1 MAGSAF
7 AGRLGRFTP
16 PLCRAFAYFSAVA
29 LGGSLLCHVLRHST
43 SMIGLFED
51 DFYYYVVIVDHLLT
65 LGKLTFDGITL
76 TNGFHPLWFVL
87 VLLLRLLTGGFGNA
101 FFVGF
106 GVLSG
111 VLVAVTYEAL
121 RVLAERL
128 GAPRNY
134 AALLAVLQ
142 VSLVLWMVSTGM
154 EVAIAIPLFAWFL
167 AEVAKDAP
175 LDARRAAKLGGL
187 ASLAVLARVDLVLAL
202 FLVVGLWL
210 AFVRPWPERPM
221 QAAFAF
227 AAGCV
232 PLAAYFSCNLLFFGG
247 LLPTSGRA
255 KQLGSGL
262 HSSARFAQH
271 VMAILTP
278 GRLLVLCL
286 GSVAL
291 MLLLKRKSNTPSAP
305 ACVAA
310 VTAIA
315 FPVLFAV
322 LNAVKSDWHVFV
334 WYDYPVIAGLLSAS
348 ALIVIWGENLLEN
361 GRLALVTSA
370 ALLAAAA
377 LVPVRG
383 ALYFARRGVAWADGD
398 NTLLPMAR
406 AVAQGLQGHPG
417 RIAMGDKAGITTFLL
432 HRPVVQLEGLV
443 ADSALLRHIQR
454 GDSLNA
460 MLAEYGVDYLIVSAA
475 EHPPRLHD
483 GCYDVVAPNP
493 DQAGSSPLM
502 RGKFCAEPMMHFATP
517 ASPHT
522 WWHFLALE
530 TLVFD
535 LRRERARPGQVIAHY
550 ANYRASP
557 RPVR

>member
-1 MAGSAF
+1 MAESAF
-7 AGRLGRFTP
+7 AGRLARFTP
-16 PLCRAFAYFSAVA
+16 LLCRAFAYFSAIA

-76 TNGFHPLWFVL
+76 TNGFHPLWFV
-87 VLLLRLLTGGFGNA
+87 VILLLRLLTGGFGSA

-106 GVLSG
+106 GVLSA

-142 VSLVLWMVSTGM
+142 ISLVLWLVATGM
-154 EVAIAIPLFAWFL
+154 EVAIAIPMFAWFL

-175 LDARRAAKLGGL
+175 LDARRAAKLGVM
-187 ASLAVLARVDLVLAL
+187 ASLSVLARVDLVLAL
-202 FLVVGLWL
+202 GLVVGLWL
-210 AFVRPWPERPM
+210 VFVRPWPQRPM
-221 QAAFAF
+221 QTTLAF
-227 AAGCV
+227 AAGSI
-232 PLAAYFSCNLLFFGG
+232 PLAAYFICNLLFFGG

-262 HSSARFAQH
+262 HSGARFAEH
-271 VMAILTP
+271 VMAILAP
-278 GRLLVLCL
+278 GRLLTLCL

-291 MLLLKRKSNTPSAP
+291 LILGRRKTDIPP
-305 ACVAA
+305 AQARVAA
-310 VTAIA
+310 AVAIA

-322 LNAVKSDWHVFV
+322 LNAMKSDWHVFV
-334 WYDYPVIAGLLSAS
+334 WYDYPVITGLLSAS
-348 ALIVIWGENLLEN
+348 ALIVVWGENWLRTRN
-361 GRLALVTSA
+361 LALITA
-370 ALLAAAA
+370 TALLAAAA
-377 LVPVRG
+377 LVPVRS

-406 AVAQGLQGHPG
+406 AVAQGLEGHQG

-432 HRPVVQLEGLV
+432 HRPVLQLEGLV
-443 ADSALLRHIQR
+443 ADDAMLKHIQR
-454 GDSLNA
+454 GDSLNDV
-460 MLAEYGVDYLIVSAA
+460 LAEYGVDYLIVSAA
-475 EHPPRLHD
+475 EHPPQLHD

-502 RGKFCAEPMMHFATP
+502 RGKFCAQPMMHFSTP

-530 TLVFD
+530 TYVFD
-535 LRRERARPGQVIAHY
+535 VRREHARPGHLIAHH
-550 ANYRASP
+550 RI
-557 RPVR
+557 